1 MTAGVAH
8 HLARRAVDIT
18 QQHINSNDGGQT
30 SYEIGKWAFLVIFA
44 TFVTYLAM
52 ISMVSRRQ
60 HCPKPAIDKANIL
73 ILDLLHLWQSRSHP
87 HHDRDSHRYSF
98 QNRIYRLR

>member
-18 QQHINSNDGGQT
+18 QQHINGNDGGQT
-30 SYEIGKWAFLVIFA
+30 SYELGRWAFLVIFA

-60 HCPKPAIDKANIL
+60 LFPKPATGKANIL
-73 ILDLLHLWQSRSHP
+73 LLDLIHLWRSRSHP
-87 HHDRDSHRYSF
+87 HHDRDSHRYRF

>member
-8 HLARRAVDIT
+8 HLVRRAVDIT
-18 QQHINSNDGGQT
+18 QQHINGDDGGQT
-30 SYEIGKWAFLVIFA
+30 SYELGKWAFFVIFA

-60 HCPKPAIDKANIL
+60 HSSKPATGKADIL
-73 ILDLLHLWQSRSHP
+73 LLDFLHLWRSRSHP

-98 QNRIYRLR
+98 QNRIHRL